1 MKPETD
7 TSNCERLTNK
17 SRSEILFE
25 DLEEELINE
34 IEEDYLIQ
42 EEYLEQVNDVYKAP
56 LFDGKARIT
65 ARTRLPA
72 QRFDIWAEVSAVCG
86 QGTLMSASGTR
97 DRLWLGFLEDKAVLR
112 WDAGSGPL
120 ELRSGKVRTDG
131 RTKIS
136 ARRYKKDA
144 VLSLGSS
151 TATGSA
157 RGRMTSLDVDPFIYV
172 GRPPDNMTR

>member
-1 MKPETD
+1 MK
-7 TSNCERLTNK
+7 SNKT
-17 SRSEILFE
+17 RSEIVFE
-25 DLEEELINE
+25 DFEEELLNE
-34 IEEDYLIQ
+34 IEEDYFIQ
-42 EEYLEQVNDVYKAP
+42 EEYLEEVNDIYKAP
-56 LFDGKARIT
+56 LFDGKAHIT

-72 QRFDIWAEVSAVCG
+72 KRFDIWAEVSAVCG

-97 DRLWLGFLEDKAVLR
+97 DHLWLGFVEDRAILR

-144 VLSLGSS
+144 VLRLGSS
-151 TATGSA
+151 TARGTA
-157 RGRMTSLDVDPFIYV
+157 HGRMTSLDVDPFIYV
-172 GRPPDNMTR
+172 GRPPENVTR